1 MKKKYIFISLLAI
14 LMFCILINVILIG
27 CTNKNSIV
35 GKWRDGSGNEIEF
48 YKDGTVVFLDSFG
61 GVAGEYSFPD
71 GSHIRFLHA
80 ANIYGE
86 VCEIKINGNELTL
99 SSNDTTYLLIR
110 VKN

>member
-1 MKKKYIFISLLAI
+1 MKKNYIFISLLTL
-14 LMFCILINVILIG
+14 LMVCILLNFMLIG
-27 CTNKNSIV
+27 CTPSDLIIGRWIDN
-35 GKWRDGSGNEIEF
+35 SGNTIEF
-48 YKDGTVVFLDSFG
+48 YKDGTVVFGDE
-61 GVAGEYSFPD
+61 VAGEYSFPD
-71 GSHIRFLHA
+71 KSHIRFLHA